1 MGVMVVT
8 ENKEKMS
15 ILGLLFSDYD
25 FISLFKMKSKSV
37 NKEEYI
43 KFLME
48 TFKKIDNEYSLID
61 DEEKKIIAKNKI
73 NDIVSRLDLNSD
85 EINLNNYSW
94 YEQEDTKKLALK
106 R

>member
-1 MGVMVVT
+1 MVVT

-43 KFLME
+43 KSLME

-94 YEQEDTKKLALK
+94 YEQEDTKKLSLRK
-106 R
+106 

>member
-1 MGVMVVT
+1 MVVT

-25 FISLFKMKSKSV
+25 FISLFKMKSKLV

-43 KFLME
+43 NFLKE

-94 YEQEDTKKLALK
+94 YEQEDTKKLALRK
-106 R
+106 

>member
-1 MGVMVVT
+1 MVVT

-25 FISLFKMKSKSV
+25 FTILFKMKSKSV

-43 KFLME
+43 KSLMK
-48 TFKKIDNEYSLID
+48 TFKKIDNEYLLID

-73 NDIVSRLDLNSD
+73 NDIVSRLDLDGD
-85 EINLNNYSW
+85 EIDLNNYSW
-94 YEQEDTKKLALK
+94 YEQENTKKLALK

>member
-1 MGVMVVT
+1 MVVT

-43 KFLME
+43 KSLME
-48 TFKKIDNEYSLID
+48 TFRKIDNEYSLID
-61 DEEKKIIAKNKI
+61 DKEKKIIAKNKI

>member
-1 MGVMVVT
+1 MVVT

-43 KFLME
+43 KSLME

-85 EINLNNYSW
+85 EINLSNYSW
-94 YEQEDTKKLALK
+94 YEQGDTKKLALK

>member
-1 MGVMVVT
+1 MAVT

-61 DEEKKIIAKNKI
+61 DEEKKIITKNKI
-73 NDIVSRLDLNSD
+73 NDIVSRLNLNSD

-94 YEQEDTKKLALK
+94 YEQENTKKLALK

>member
-1 MGVMVVT
+1 MVVT

-25 FISLFKMKSKSV
+25 FISLFKMKSKLV

-43 KFLME
+43 NFLKE

-73 NDIVSRLDLNSD
+73 NDIVSRLDLDSD
-85 EINLNNYSW
+85 EIDLNNYSW
-94 YEQEDTKKLALK
+94 YEQEDTKKLAL
-106 R
+106 RR

>member
-1 MGVMVVT
+1 MVVT

-25 FISLFKMKSKSV
+25 FTSLFKMKSKSV

-94 YEQEDTKKLALK
+94 YEQENTKKLALRK
-106 R
+106 

>member
-1 MGVMVVT
+1 
-8 ENKEKMS
+8 
-15 ILGLLFSDYD
+15 
-25 FISLFKMKSKSV
+25 MKSKSV

-43 KFLME
+43 KFLKE

>member
-1 MGVMVVT
+1 MVVT

-61 DEEKKIIAKNKI
+61 DEEKKIVTKNKI

-94 YEQEDTKKLALK
+94 YEQENTKELALK

>member
-1 MGVMVVT
+1 MVVT
-8 ENKEKMS
+8 ENKERMS

-43 KFLME
+43 KFLTE

-94 YEQEDTKKLALK
+94 YEQEDTKELALRK
-106 R
+106 

>member
-1 MGVMVVT
+1 MVV
-8 ENKEKMS
+8 EEMS

-43 KFLME
+43 KFLKE

>member
-1 MGVMVVT
+1 MVVT
-8 ENKEKMS
+8 ENKEEMS

-43 KFLME
+43 KFLKE

-94 YEQEDTKKLALK
+94 YEQEDTKKLELK
-106 R
+106 K

>member
-1 MGVMVVT
+1 MVVT
-8 ENKEKMS
+8 ENKEEMS

-43 KFLME
+43 SFLKE

-85 EINLNNYSW
+85 EINLNNYFW

>member
-1 MGVMVVT
+1 MVVT

-25 FISLFKMKSKSV
+25 FTSLFKMKSKSV

-73 NDIVSRLDLNSD
+73 NDIVSRLDLDGD
-85 EINLNNYSW
+85 EIDLNNYSW
-94 YEQEDTKKLALK
+94 YEQEGTKKLALK

>member
-1 MGVMVVT
+1 MVVT

-85 EINLNNYSW
+85 GINLNNYSW
-94 YEQEDTKKLALK
+94 YEQEDTKKLELK
-106 R
+106 K

>member
-1 MGVMVVT
+1 MVVT
-8 ENKEKMS
+8 GNKEEMS

-94 YEQEDTKKLALK
+94 YEQEDTKKLELK
-106 R
+106 K

>member
-1 MGVMVVT
+1 MVVT

-25 FISLFKMKSKSV
+25 FISLFKMKSKLV

-43 KFLME
+43 NFLKE

-73 NDIVSRLDLNSD
+73 NDIVSRLDLDGD
-85 EINLNNYSW
+85 EIDLNNYSW
-94 YEQEDTKKLALK
+94 CEQEGTKKLALRK
-106 R
+106 

>member
-1 MGVMVVT
+1 MVVT

-25 FISLFKMKSKSV
+25 FTSLFKMKSKSV

-61 DEEKKIIAKNKI
+61 DEKKKIIAKNKI

>member
-1 MGVMVVT
+1 MVVT

-25 FISLFKMKSKSV
+25 FISLFKMKSKLV

-43 KFLME
+43 NFLKE
-48 TFKKIDNEYSLID
+48 TFKKIDNEYSLIY

>member
-1 MGVMVVT
+1 MVVT

-73 NDIVSRLDLNSD
+73 NDIVSRLDLDGD
-85 EINLNNYSW
+85 EIDLNNYSW
-94 YEQEDTKKLALK
+94 YEQEGTKKLALK

>member
-1 MGVMVVT
+1 MVVT

-94 YEQEDTKKLALK
+94 YEQEDTKELALRK
-106 R
+106 

>member
-1 MGVMVVT
+1 MVVT

-43 KFLME
+43 KSLME

-85 EINLNNYSW
+85 EINLSNYSW

>member
-1 MGVMVVT
+1 MVVT

-43 KFLME
+43 KSLME

-61 DEEKKIIAKNKI
+61 DEEKKIVAKNKI

-94 YEQEDTKKLALK
+94 YEQENTKELALK

>member
-1 MGVMVVT
+1 MVVT

-43 KFLME
+43 KSLME

-61 DEEKKIIAKNKI
+61 DEEKKIVTKNKI

-94 YEQEDTKKLALK
+94 YEQEDTKKLALRK
-106 R
+106 

>member
-1 MGVMVVT
+1 MVVT

-25 FISLFKMKSKSV
+25 FISLFKMKSKLV
-37 NKEEYI
+37 NKEKYI
-43 KFLME
+43 NFLKE

-94 YEQEDTKKLALK
+94 YEQEDTKKLALRK
-106 R
+106 

>member
-1 MGVMVVT
+1 MVVT

-43 KFLME
+43 KSLME

-94 YEQEDTKKLALK
+94 YEQGIQKN
-106 R
+106 

>member
-1 MGVMVVT
+1 MVVT

-25 FISLFKMKSKSV
+25 FTSLFKMKSKSV

-94 YEQEDTKKLALK
+94 YEQENTKELALK

>member
-1 MGVMVVT
+1 MVVT

-43 KFLME
+43 KSLMK

-73 NDIVSRLDLNSD
+73 NDIVSRLDLDGD
-85 EINLNNYSW
+85 EIDLNNYSW
-94 YEQEDTKKLALK
+94 YEQEGTKKLALK

>member
-1 MGVMVVT
+1 MVVT

-94 YEQEDTKKLALK
+94 YEQEGTKKLALK

>member
-1 MGVMVVT
+1 MVVT

-43 KFLME
+43 KSLME

-73 NDIVSRLDLNSD
+73 DDIVSRLDLNSD

-94 YEQEDTKKLALK
+94 YEQEDTKKLALRK
-106 R
+106 

>member
-1 MGVMVVT
+1 MVVT

-73 NDIVSRLDLNSD
+73 NDIVSGLDLNSD

-94 YEQEDTKKLALK
+94 YEQENTKELALK

>member
-1 MGVMVVT
+1 MVVT

-43 KFLME
+43 KFLKE

>member
-1 MGVMVVT
+1 MVVT

-25 FISLFKMKSKSV
+25 FTSLFKMKSKSV

-43 KFLME
+43 KSLMK

-73 NDIVSRLDLNSD
+73 NDIVSRLDLDGD
-85 EINLNNYSW
+85 EIDLNNYSW
-94 YEQEDTKKLALK
+94 YEQEGTKKLALK

>member
-1 MGVMVVT
+1 MVVT

-94 YEQEDTKKLALK
+94 YEQEDTKKLALRK
-106 R
+106 

>member
-1 MGVMVVT
+1 MLIKP

-25 FISLFKMKSKSV
+25 FTSLFKMKSKSV

-94 YEQEDTKKLALK
+94 FEQEDTKKLALK

>member
-1 MGVMVVT
+1 MVVT
-8 ENKEKMS
+8 ENKEEMS

-25 FISLFKMKSKSV
+25 FISLFKMKSKLV
-37 NKEEYI
+37 NKEKYI
-43 KFLME
+43 NFLKE

>member
-1 MGVMVVT
+1 MVVT

-73 NDIVSRLDLNSD
+73 NDIVSGLDLNSD

-94 YEQEDTKKLALK
+94 YEQEDTKKLSLRK
-106 R
+106 